1 MAITWGATSG
11 YFRLGIDI
19 KVSGTRATVIV
30 YGQSVGYGHNWTYP
44 LNLTG
49 SWSGSRNVS
58 FYSATGQTVTKQLY
72 SASYSFT
79 GRRTYGANISYWNG
93 SASVSRSVTIS
104 PPSKPQPPAA
114 PGLSKISRSSDTK
127 HVLSWSH
134 SGGATGFSIERRD
147 YEDGAWGAWRIVGAA
162 NSTSARSYTDTG
174 TVAGRAY
181 QWRVR
186 ARNSV
191 GFSPYS
197 GASLVTPTTPI
208 SVPNV
213 SAKRAG
219 GGVRVTWSAVNS
231 SPSNVSWQ
239 VMHDVKDG
247 ASTQLADS
255 QPGDTRE
262 YVHTSPDATRVQSY
276 RVRQTVHTPHDG
288 GATLYGPWGESNPV
302 QLISKPATPTILLP
316 QEGRV
321 YAPGSMQ
328 LKWAHNATDGSEQ
341 TQADIEIRR
350 GSTLIFR
357 TTINGADKEYL
368 WTPPDVGDYFIA
380 VQTRGS
386 HPDWSG
392 WSASTRFTIAH
403 RPEVTVLLPDEVV
416 TTNTTYVKWDVSQ
429 AQGYTQNAFRVTL
442 YTGDGVELG
451 QWQDSNYINWFRL
464 PYTLENNTNYTL
476 VVEVATNDLWSL
488 PVEHSF
494 RVEYEQPATPVIDAA
509 WDDDMGAVTVYVDVG
524 STDEPVPPTK
534 RINLYRSTDS
544 GETWELLVEDFEP
557 GSALSDFTSPSNGE
571 VLYKAVAFTE
581 IGGTAESLFMLE
593 ADSDKLWIGAGP
605 GYTQTLGIAYN
616 PEASGSVEADR
627 ASLVFDGR
635 TLPVP
640 VLGAARGQSMKL
652 SGWLLD
658 GEKPTLDDLVG
669 LVQADFVTHLVRIPG
684 RSMYGIITS
693 MDWDYKRGGAWPVS
707 FTIRETE
714 PEAS

>member
-1 MAITWGATSG
+1 MAINWGATSG

-58 FYSATGQTVTKQLY
+58 FYSATNQTVTKQLY

-104 PPSKPQPPAA
+104 PPPKPQPPAA

-181 QWRVR
+181 QWRMR

-191 GFSPYS
+191 GFSAYTA
-197 GASLVTPTTPI
+197 ASLVTPTTPVDAP
-208 SVPNV
+208 SV

-219 GGVRVTWSAVNS
+219 AGVRVTWEAENSAPS
-231 SPSNVSWQ
+231 SVGWQ
-239 VMHDVKDG
+239 VMHDVKG
-247 ASTQLADS
+247 GSSTQVGGSLAA
-255 QPGDTRE
+255 GARE
-262 YVHTSPDATRVQSY
+262 YVHASPDPERVQSY
-276 RVRQTVHTPHDG
+276 RVRQYVHTPHDG
-288 GATLYGPWGESNPV
+288 GKTLYGPWGESKPV
-302 QLISKPATPTILLP
+302 QLISRPAKTSVVSPSPERT
-316 QEGRV
+316 
-321 YAPGSMQ
+321 YAPGQ
-328 LKWAHNATDGSEQ
+328 LWLRWTHNATDGSEQ
-341 TQADIEIRR
+341 TKAVVEVWKN
-350 GSTLIFR
+350 GELIFH
-357 TTINGADKEYL
+357 TTVDGADDRYL
-368 WTPPDVGDYFIA
+368 WTPPGVGRYA
-380 VQTRGS
+380 VNVRTKGS
-386 HPDWSG
+386 HPDWSD
-392 WSASTRFTIAH
+392 WSGAVGFFVAD
-403 RPEVTVLLPDEVV
+403 RPDVIVLSPEDTV
-416 TTNTTYVKWDVSQ
+416 TTNSTTVLWDVTQ
-429 AQGYTQNAFRVTL
+429 AQGYMQNKYRLTL
-442 YTGDGVELG
+442 LDEDGIELG
-451 QWQDSNYINWFRL
+451 AWEGTGSATKRSV

-494 RVEYEQPATPVIDAA
+494 RVEYAQPATPVIDAA
-509 WDDDMGAVTVYVDVG
+509 WDDDMGAVAVYVGVG

-534 RINLYRSTDS
+534 RISLYRSTDS

-581 IGGTAESLFMLE
+581 IGGTAEILFMLE

-605 GYTQTLGIAYN
+605 EYSQTLGVKYN
-616 PEASGSVEADR
+616 PEASGSVEAER

-635 TLPVP
+635 TMPVP
-640 VLGAARGQSMKL
+640 VLGAARGGSMKL
-652 SGWLLD
+652 SGWLLA
-658 GEKPTLDDLVG
+658 GEEPTLDDLTSLIQG
-669 LVQADFVTHLVRIPG
+669 DFATHLVRIPG

-693 MDWDYKRGGAWPVS
+693 LDWDYKRGGAWPVS
-707 FTIRETE
+707 FTIHETE
-714 PEAS
+714 REGN